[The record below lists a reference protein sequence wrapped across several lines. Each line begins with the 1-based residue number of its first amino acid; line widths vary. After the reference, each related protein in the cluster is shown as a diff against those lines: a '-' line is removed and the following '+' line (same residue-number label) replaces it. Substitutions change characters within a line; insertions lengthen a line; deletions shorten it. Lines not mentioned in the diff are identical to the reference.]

1 MAEQLFTSVDTDGS
15 GAISKSEFSSFAS
28 RFSSDT
34 GTSLLSAQEDS
45 SDDLFTSLDGDGD
58 GALSEA
64 EMSAMQP
71 PPPPPE
77 GDMAEQMF
85 NSLDSDGDGS
95 ITESELSSALSQ
107 AGSDTD
113 ASSLLSELD
122 ADGNGSIDE
131 SELASAIQPPPPPEE
146 SASSTTTASASSSS
160 SGSSQSYDPLDTNK
174 DGTVSAEERA
184 AARGT
189 QQATPTT
196 GALSSSTLSS
206 LLSSVQMAA

>member
-15 GAISKSEFSSFAS
+15 GSISKSEFSSFAS

-131 SELASAIQPPPPPEE
+131 SELASAIQPPPEE